1 MPPATSSHG
10 VTRAMNSSDTFPDT
24 LTDQNTLGCRV
35 HSTQTHAPI
44 LLIKPFLWQF
54 HTHIY
59 CNLITLTSPSLPYLP
74 PANPAS
80 SFRVPFER
88 SHAHQDTSSQSRS
101 GLCEKLLQ
109 VPHSLVAWAFS
120 QLRAK
125 PRGIWTG
132 CIRDTTLILL
142 SVHSPQRALHLQ
154 SHPTTDWRYVF

>member
-1 MPPATSSHG
+1 MPPDTSSHG

-59 CNLITLTSPSLPYLP
+59 CNLITLTPPSLPYLP

-88 SHAHQDTSSQSRS
+88 SHAHQDTSSQSCS
-101 GLCEKLLQ
+101 GLCEKLTSSPFPGGMSLLPTQ
-109 VPHSLVAWAFS
+109 SKATWDVDGLHQTPHWFCS
-120 QLRAK
+120 QS
-125 PRGIWTG
+125 
-132 CIRDTTLILL
+132 ILL
-142 SVHSPQRALHLQ
+142 SRLCISRVTQPQIEGM
-154 SHPTTDWRYVF
+154 SF

>member
-1 MPPATSSHG
+1 MTPDTSSHG

-59 CNLITLTSPSLPYLP
+59 CNLITLTPPSLPYLP

-88 SHAHQDTSSQSRS
+88 SHAHQDTSSQSCS

-120 QLRAK
+120 PTQSKATWDVDGLHQRHHTDSA
-125 PRGIWTG
+125 
-132 CIRDTTLILL
+132 L
-142 SVHSPQRALHLQ
+142 SPFSSAGSHLQ